1 MIAVDIERAGE
12 ARFFGEIAEGGGVID
27 GVFGH
32 VAIGGP
38 FAPGDT
44 EEA

>member
-1 MIAVDIERAGE
+1 MDIEGAGE
-12 ARFFGEIAEGGGVID
+12 AGFFGEIAEGGGVID

-32 VAIGGP
+32 VAVGGP
-38 FAPGDT
+38 FTPGDT